1 MRSCD
6 QNLNTTICVLLA
18 EGVTRKVPHMD
29 KWIELV
35 KAKMSELKIT
45 QTELGERVGMSQGG
59 IGHWLNKRREPGVAE
74 MNRVLQALGMDF
86 LEVAMVIREPQPVAN
101 DDMPLTQKYN
111 PYFRYPVSE
120 WSAPLQARES
130 APQPYGKPEDKQRF
144 ELTDYHARGAAFW
157 LRVSGDSMTA
167 PKGTSIPEGMLILV
181 DPEAEAVPGKLVIA
195 QWSDSHEAIFRK
207 LDEEGGQRYLI
218 PLNPT
223 WPKALFT
230 EECRILGVVVQA
242 TARF

>member
-1 MRSCD
+1 
-6 QNLNTTICVLLA
+6 
-18 EGVTRKVPHMD
+18 MD

-59 IGHWLNKRREPGVAE
+59 IGHWLNKRREPGITE

-86 LEVAMVIREPQPVAN
+86 LEVVLVIREPQPTSE
-101 DDMPLTQKYN
+101 DEMPLAQKYN
-111 PYFRYPVSE
+111 PYFRYPVSDWRTPCE
-120 WSAPLQARES
+120 VRES
-130 APQPYGKPEDKQRF
+130 GQPTYLSTTENPRF

-157 LRVSGDSMTA
+157 LTVTGDSMTA
-167 PKGTSIPEGMLILV
+167 PSGISIAEGMLILV
-181 DPEAEAVPGKLVIA
+181 DPEVEAVPGKLVIA
-195 QWSDSHEAIFRK
+195 QWPGSDEAIFRK
-207 LDEEGGQRYLI
+207 LDEEGGQRYLV

-230 EECRILGVVVQA
+230 DECRIIGVVVQA

>member
-1 MRSCD
+1 
-6 QNLNTTICVLLA
+6 
-18 EGVTRKVPHMD
+18 MD

-59 IGHWLNKRREPGVAE
+59 IGHWLNKRREPGVTE

-86 LEVAMVIREPQPVAN
+86 LEVAMVIREPQQIPD
-101 DDMPLTQKYN
+101 DDMPLAQKYN
-111 PYFRYPVSE
+111 PYFRYPVND
-120 WSAPLQARES
+120 WNAPFEVRES
-130 APQPYGKPEDKQRF
+130 QPQPYGKAQDKQRF
-144 ELTDYHARGAAFW
+144 ELTDYHALGAAFW
-157 LRVSGDSMTA
+157 LTVAGDSMTA
-167 PKGTSIPEGMLILV
+167 PSGPSIAEGMLILV
-181 DPEAEAVPGKLVIA
+181 DTAAQAVPGKLVIA
-195 QWSDSHEAIFRK
+195 QWSDSDEAIFRK
-207 LDEEGGQRYLI
+207 LDEEGGQRYLV

-230 EECRILGVVVQA
+230 DECRIIGVVVLA